1 MILTRTVKFAVIA
14 ASFVAAAAQA
24 QRASG
29 GDWRLYYDADRQ
41 RVQLTFEEFDDWR
54 HNSSTSFPVNA
65 SSLSGISTSQMSGPT
80 RDVKFQLRRDAGTFT
95 FDGTVGNYR
104 GRRTYSYTANPSFP
118 AELSRR
124 GYSHPSTEDQFS
136 MALHD
141 VGLALVDELSREG
154 YGRPTIGGLVEMGEH
169 GVTLDYVRA
178 LDSYGYRLRTVD
190 RLVEMRDHGVTASYI
205 KGLADAGYTRLS
217 ADRLVEM
224 RDHGVTP
231 DLVES
236 YRSYGFAR
244 MSEDDLIEMRDHG
257 VNA

>member
-1 MILTRTVKFAVIA
+1 VIFTRTIKSALLAVTLCA
-14 ASFVAAAAQA
+14 ATAQA
-24 QRASG
+24 QRSSG

-65 SSLSGISTSQMSGPT
+65 SSLSGISAAQMTGPT
-80 RDVKFQLRRDAGTFT
+80 RDMKFQLRRDAGTFN

-104 GRRTYSYTANPSFP
+104 GRGTFTFTANPSFP

-124 GYSHPSTEDQFS
+124 GYSRPSPEDQFS

-141 VGLALVDELSREG
+141 VGLAVTDELARQG

-169 GVTLDYVRA
+169 GVTLDYIRS
-178 LDSYGYRLRTVD
+178 LDSYGYRLRSVD

-217 ADRLVEM
+217 ADRLVE
-224 RDHGVTP
+224 
-231 DLVES
+231 
-236 YRSYGFAR
+236 
-244 MSEDDLIEMRDHG
+244 SETEPSCRRQTLNEATMAATHAAPRTYPASTSDT
-257 VNA
+257 